1 MSKRKFLLARLALAA
16 GFAVAISESA
26 AAALYAQVP
35 AVDATLQADLFQP
48 ADARSYHHCHNT
60 PRRIYCHTRGWL
72 PSNWPPNS
80 NTPGTSRLR
89 GATRNKTGCII
100 FRR

>member
-1 MSKRKFLLARLALAA
+1 MSKRTLLSARLALAA
-16 GFAVAISESA
+16 GLAVGISESA

-35 AVDATLQADLFQP
+35 ARDATLQENLFQP

-60 PRRIYCHTRGWL
+60 PRRIHCHTRGWL

-89 GATRNKTGCII
+89 GAARGKAKCLS